1 MDPGTTVASKEQDL
15 ADSKH
20 LKARRFQVRRWVE
33 KQQGRGRR
41 QLMGDSDN
49 LGFYLCH
56 RDTAAVRKVERPEG
70 IVRKKPRRSGNL
82 LRIRSADGIA

>member
-1 MDPGTTVASKEQDL
+1 
-15 ADSKH
+15 
-20 LKARRFQVRRWVE
+20 
-33 KQQGRGRR
+33 
-41 QLMGDSDN
+41 MGDNDN